1 MRLIISRCTYLY
13 DVAHNVRQMLIY
25 TIFIYIIIIYTD
37 YNDIQY

>member
-13 DVAHNVRQMLIY
+13 DVTHVRQMLIY

>member
-1 MRLIISRCTYLY
+1 MRLIISRCTYLLY
-13 DVAHNVRQMLIY
+13 VRQMLIY